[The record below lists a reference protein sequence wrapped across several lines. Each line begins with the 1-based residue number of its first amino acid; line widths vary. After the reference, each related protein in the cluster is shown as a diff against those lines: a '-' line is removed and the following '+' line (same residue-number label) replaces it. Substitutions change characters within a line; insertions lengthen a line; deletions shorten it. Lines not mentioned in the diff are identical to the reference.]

1 MATTIENLILKI
13 KVDGQK
19 AIDGVSNSIKN
30 LSDDIAAFG
39 SSGGAFSN
47 SIGGIIGKLGPLG
60 LAAATAG
67 GAIAALGLKATQIAG
82 EIKDIADATGI
93 SAGSLLNFKQSLLDA
108 GGSADSFSKFAAKL
122 NQSVGEANEGNEKF
136 QESFRKLGVF
146 VRNAN
151 GELRPTGD
159 ILEDVLAALS
169 KMENPAARSAAA
181 VALLG
186 KEAAKIDWSN
196 VKAGRDAV
204 TDQQIE
210 QLDKYNQ
217 AIDKMRNRLERGIV
231 TFFGSAAQQ
240 ANDFFD
246 TVDKR
251 QKELEKQRIELGNQ
265 GKMTFQDPFSGKT
278 ITGNMTPA
286 EKKRFDLEQAQRD
299 RKAYEAEMD
308 KLMKPYQSRAGI
320 RGQTTDLGGDYGP
333 RSEAGQKAAAESAKR
348 AQQSIIEAQ
357 KSAELQGLGEIARIR
372 KQAEYDIQKEILN
385 IRAQEK
391 LTDPEKEAEIA
402 AKTKEIRAK
411 ADLQVADALEKQ
423 NKQLRGMTTE
433 FEKQQILAR
442 NKLDLETQLVG
453 KSEEEAQMMRAQRQL
468 ALDYA
473 AAQEQLIKQRDS
485 LGRGEEAQ
493 AAKINQLIEANA
505 EAYTRQAAELEKSI
519 TANQSALLI
528 EKDRLANIERITAAY
543 EQQQRV
549 QEALGNIQRAM
560 IAEQQSVSFEGAQA
574 KRSPF
579 EKQIEQIK
587 ESSRKAALEAG
598 RAFAAAFED
607 TGDGMTPEQAKKFA
621 DGLKLIEEGYAAI
634 STKQI
639 ENLEASRTWSA
650 GWEEAF
656 KKYRD
661 DASNAATQ
669 SATYFETFTR
679 GMEDAFVKFVQTGKL
694 SFKDLAN
701 SLIADFA
708 RIQAKKALM
717 GLFGGGSSG
726 GGFFSSIGNWFSGLF
741 RAEGGPV
748 SANSPYIV
756 GERGPELFVPRS
768 SGNIVPNGEFGG
780 GGSMTTNVTYSIQ
793 AVDAASFQQL
803 VARDPKFL
811 HAVVEKGKR
820 SLPQGARQ

>member
-1 MATTIENLILKI
+1 MATTVENLVLKI

-19 AIDGVSNSIKN
+19 AIDGVGNSIKN
-30 LSDDIAAFG
+30 LSNDVAAFG

-47 SIGGIIGKLGPLG
+47 SLTSIIGKLGPMG
-60 LAAATAG
+60 AAAAAAG

-93 SAGSLLNFKQSLLDA
+93 SAGSLLNFKQSLIDA
-108 GGSADSFSKFAAKL
+108 GGSVDSFSKFAAKL

-146 VRNAN
+146 VRDAN

-169 KMENPAARSAAA
+169 KIENPAARSAAA

-196 VKAGRDAV
+196 VKAGKDSV

-217 AIDKMRNRLERGIV
+217 AIDRVRNSLERKLV
-231 TFFGSAAQQ
+231 SFFGQLVLDIEASNAA
-240 ANDFFD
+240 
-246 TVDKR
+246 
-251 QKELEKQRIELGNQ
+251 LEKQRIELGKQ

-308 KLMKPYQSRAGI
+308 RLMRPYQSRAGI

-333 RSEAGQKAAAESAKR
+333 RSEAGLKAAAESAKR
-348 AQQSIIEAQ
+348 GQQSILEAQ

-402 AKTKEIRAK
+402 AKSKEIRAK
-411 ADLQVADALEKQ
+411 ADLQVADALERQ
-423 NKQLRGMTTE
+423 NKQLRAMTTE
-433 FEKQQILAR
+433 FDKQQTLAR

-453 KSEEEAQMMRAQRQL
+453 KTDEEAQMMRAQRQL
-468 ALDYA
+468 ALDYM
-473 AAQEQLIKQRDS
+473 AAQEQLIKQRDN
-485 LGRGEEAQ
+485 LGKGEEAQ

-519 TANQSALLI
+519 TANQTALLL
-528 EKDRLANIERITAAY
+528 EKDRLANIERITQAY

-549 QEALGNIQRAM
+549 QQAMGDLQRS
-560 IAEQQSVSFEGAQA
+560 IITEQKGLEFETAQ
-574 KRSPF
+574 KGRSPMQR
-579 EKQIEQIK
+579 QIEQIK
-587 ESSRKAALEAG
+587 ENSRKAALEAG
-598 RAFAAAFED
+598 RAFSQAFED
-607 TGDGMTPEQAKKFA
+607 AGDGMTPEQAAKFA
-621 DGLKLIEEGYAAI
+621 EGLKLIEEGYANI
-634 STKQI
+634 TKRQI
-639 ENLEASRTWSA
+639 ENLEKSREWSA

-656 KKYRD
+656 NQYKD
-661 DASNAATQ
+661 DATNAASQ
-669 SATYFETFTR
+669 ASTYFNTFTR
-679 GMEDAFVKFVQTGKL
+679 GFEDAIVNFVKTGKL

-701 SLIADFA
+701 SIIADFV
-708 RIQAKKALM
+708 RIQAKQIAL
-717 GLFGGGSSG
+717 GLFGGDKG
-726 GGFFSSIGNWFSGLF
+726 GGLFSSIFGGF
-741 RAEGGPV
+741 RAAGGPV
-748 SANSPYIV
+748 SANTPYIV
-756 GERGPELFVPRS
+756 GERGPELFMPRNA
-768 SGNIVPNGEFGG
+768 GTIVPNNQLGM
-780 GGSMTTNVTYSIQ
+780 GSSSNTMVTYNIQ
-793 AVDAASFQQL
+793 AVDAASFRQM
-803 VARDPKFL
+803 VARDPEFL
-811 HAVVEKGKR
+811 HAVVERGR
-820 SLPQGARQ
+820 NSIPGGRR